1 MKKIINFGSLNIDHV
16 YQVPHFV
23 KPGETLAGTDYKCYC
38 GGKGGNQSVA
48 LARAGLKV
56 YHAGCIGKDG
66 KVLQDNLTDNDVNID
81 YVNTVEQASGHA
93 IIQVNKQGENA
104 IILYPGAN
112 SFISLEMIDDIF
124 SEVSPGDIL
133 LLQNEINN
141 IPVIMER
148 AVAKGME
155 IVFNFAPF
163 STETA
168 KNLPLQLLKILIINE
183 HEGAGLSKQ
192 NTTDGIMRILAKHYP
207 ETIIVMT
214 LGREGAICAVNGELT
229 KCSSPDVKVID
240 TTCAGDTFIGF
251 FLEAYLQNKSIKECL
266 QAGCAAGALAVSR
279 LGAASSIPFKH
290 ELIFMLKS
298 IYIG

>member
-23 KPGETLAGTDYKCYC
+23 KPGETLAGTNYKCYC

-66 KVLQDNLTDNDVNID
+66 KNLRDNLAENAVNTD
-81 YVNTVEQASGHA
+81 YVKTVEQASGHA

-112 SFISLEMIDDIF
+112 SSITLEMIDDIF

-141 IPVIMER
+141 IPAIMKK
-148 AVAKGME
+148 AVEKGLD

-163 STETA
+163 SPEIA
-168 KNLPLQLLKILIINE
+168 EKLPLHLLKILIINE
-183 HEGAGLSKQ
+183 LEGAGLSGQ
-192 NTTDGIMRILAKHYP
+192 NTTDGIIKTLSMCYP
-207 ETIIVMT
+207 ATIIVMT
-214 LGREGAICAVNGELT
+214 LGKEGVICIANGEIT
-229 KCSSPDVKVID
+229 KRSSPDVKVID

-266 QAGCAAGALAVSR
+266 ETGCAAGAIAVSR
-279 LGAASSIPFKH
+279 LGAADSIPFKH
-290 ELIFMLKS
+290 ELGILC
-298 IYIG
+298 

>member
-23 KPGETLAGTDYKCYC
+23 KPGETLAGTGYRSYC

-48 LARAGLKV
+48 LARAGIKV
-56 YHAGCIGKDG
+56 YHAGCIGADG
-66 KVLQDNLTDNDVNID
+66 KSLLGNLAENGVNTDYIK
-81 YVNTVEQASGHA
+81 TVEQASGHA
-93 IIQVNKQGENA
+93 IIQVNVQGENA

-112 SFISLEMIDDIF
+112 SSITSEMIDEVF
-124 SEVSPGDIL
+124 SDFSSGDIL

-141 IPVIMER
+141 ISIIMKK
-148 AVAKGME
+148 AVEKGLE
-155 IVFNFAPF
+155 IIFNFAPF

-168 KNLPLQLLKILIINE
+168 KKLPLHLLKILIINE
-183 HEGAGLSKQ
+183 HEGAGLSGQ
-192 NTTDGIMRILAKHYP
+192 NTTNGIMKILAKRYP

-214 LGREGAICAVNGELT
+214 LGREGAICVADGEVT
-229 KCSSPDVKVID
+229 SVSSPDVEVID

-266 QAGCAAGALAVSR
+266 ERGCAAGALAVSR
-279 LGAASSIPFKH
+279 LGAANSIPFKH
-290 ELIFMLKS
+290 ELS
-298 IYIG
+298 

>member
-23 KPGETLAGTDYKCYC
+23 KPGETLSGTDYKCYC

-56 YHAGCIGKDG
+56 YHAGCIGGDG
-66 KVLQDNLTDNDVNID
+66 KMLRDNLAENGVHVD
-81 YVNTVEQASGHA
+81 YIKTVEQTSGHA
-93 IIQVNKQGENA
+93 IIQVNAQGENA

-112 SFISLEMIDDIF
+112 NSINLEMIDDIF
-124 SEVSPGDIL
+124 SNFSSGDIL

-141 IPVIMER
+141 IPAIIEK
-148 AVAKGME
+148 AVEKGLD

-168 KNLPLQLLKILIINE
+168 KKLPLHLLKILIINE
-183 HEGAGLSKQ
+183 HEGAGLSGEK
-192 NTTDGIMRILAKHYP
+192 TTDCIIETLSKRYP
-207 ETIIVMT
+207 KTIIVMT
-214 LGREGAICAVNGELT
+214 LGREGAICVADGEIT
-229 KCSSPDVKVID
+229 KCPSPDVEVID

-251 FLEAYLQNKSIKECL
+251 FLTAYLHNKSIKECL

-279 LGAASSIPFKH
+279 PGASDSIPFKD
-290 ELIFMLKS
+290 ELNNLSPFDIK
-298 IYIG
+298 